1 MVPKSPAPPLRG
13 RISGAS
19 PLGTTVE
26 PTVALPYLVLVCIE
40 DLDFDHSGSI
50 IVFEVDLVMLILICY
65 GDI

>member
-1 MVPKSPAPPLRG
+1 MVPAPPLRG

-26 PTVALPYLVLVCIE
+26 PTITLPYLVVVCIE

-50 IVFEVDLVMLILICY
+50 IVFEVNLVMLILICY